1 MGHAD
6 TVIGDLATELM
17 HLETATD
24 RFAMIMALTVQTTE
38 DDAINASN
46 FTRFYL
52 TPSQELVSAVALS
65 GIEWD
70 SPLLS
75 DIVEME
81 QDQGWAPLRAA
92 ESVVKGTVRN
102 TFMAMD
108 SLIDQTWSRPFRIA
122 EQMAQGDGDVGF
134 WEAYDRSGQP
144 ELSQA
149 IRGVATGRAGD
160 LHTGAGWTPQ
170 RHDPREDPAIVD
182 EFMGRYQRVIAGA
195 QGLGG
200 MEQIWDQTLN
210 DMAEEMPYDVVARA
224 RDTAEA
230 TRYTVQMP
238 DGTTEETGVSAGRFA
253 ANRLANIG
261 GMTLIRPNTVPF
273 TLFSG
278 TIDGALRVGTDPL
291 NVPADALTD
300 FMRFGKLVVPDNA
313 KGLGTNADAKKA
325 LEMANDWRYWVSP
338 RTVDK
343 WAETRTGRHTL
354 DVLAKS
360 GSESEIMDILG
371 QMPTHVQRSI
381 RKIKTPKGVLKA
393 IRPHLGVVDPL
404 APTVP
409 WRMNMVGS
417 RVLGARGYINPRKG
431 AAGGYTIYDQE
442 TKMGRFFRREMAEQ
456 TGGGVVLDPADPIE
470 TIHGV
475 RQLMDTIGA
484 SVEEKDEVIRILL
497 GEGHRH
503 RGVVKAATKINTST
517 KKRLVEMGMDEVDVD
532 EIMKP
537 FANLQANL
545 HAYNTDMLGNPM
557 ARMDEGF
564 YQIPDGKGGTTN
576 VFKPHAAHEAQFS
589 HRTVVLPSIREYR
602 QVTSKIRVGLEKMRK
617 GRHPD
622 YVPLGFNVV
631 EWNTNMATWVRYK
644 LDQGMSLWR
653 NMALLRV
660 GWPLRVLPD
669 EAMRILASGYGN
681 MFTDASHYMAAVMR
695 GDMVGATGDSLD
707 DWVKLHGGYGTGG
720 FSRGPAMSVTGES
733 IPNMPRDI
741 EPAVQLSNRDWVIE
755 QMAQGDGTINPLALE
770 GLTDNLITL
779 NAAGST
785 TLIIDH
791 GVTKS
796 IDILWPVGKKPSTML
811 TDIVKE
817 AATDSLWGNAD
828 KSRQALRSVLE
839 NLESQIARFS
849 GGDFYYRQ
857 VTGPGEVTGQWL
869 NKRGAAVEFYLEDAA
884 TGNRL
889 THAQLNAI
897 AEVRNGGKGIPG
909 WTQRLR
915 IDQKRQLLMEHD
927 GHPWQLTEMSEQAAN
942 LTTDL
947 GSARVHEFIARGQ
960 DPGDIMPPVPI
971 VDDKASGFVFHGS
984 LIQDTDGNI
993 VSGGLT
999 HDLQAAIR
1007 SSSDWD
1013 DGTTGAVLIYKIDD
1027 LPNELRQAAK
1037 QGDVSQYYGPGHDWV
1052 DISELGDEANELLGR
1067 GVRGYLDGE
1076 EYVHRT
1082 APVFSNE
1089 TPRAYVSITTEEAQE
1104 ALQRG
1109 TLFQVDEAAGGSPRA
1124 LIETSMDQRKLI
1136 ELRERIPAMYDDAHP
1151 LPDTAP
1157 RAIKGHDPTPWGR
1170 NLVDQGFWWLGGLPT
1185 QRLLRHP
1192 FFQTKWSDEMAR
1204 LYLWV
1209 DEPSRKAIRGL
1220 VAENHLGRKFD
1231 VFVARQLRNRG
1242 LKEVPATRI
1251 NLGIE
1256 EIDEIARFNSLDHV
1270 KELLYDL
1277 TRSNNFWDSMRL
1289 ITPFGEAWWEV
1300 ISRWANLFNPG
1311 GEIGGV
1317 IQGGQAV
1324 RNIRRPWQV
1333 ANQATKEGWFDEDE
1347 FGNEVWNVPMPF
1359 GGFQRGGARIA
1370 AQLNPSS
1377 LAFVDPS
1384 NPQSSFLP
1392 SVGPIGQTL
1401 GAFID
1406 PILPEPFRSA
1416 TRTVLYGEFQP
1427 ADVSTAG
1434 KLVSSLVP
1442 TSYRRF
1448 IEAVSSGEFRNELA
1462 SGTHQTFN
1470 ALCGSGDP
1478 LYNCNTPRGQERA
1491 EEEARKI
1498 GGKIQILRI
1507 LNAVVSPGQPQYRGQ
1522 INLIHDEAQAD
1533 LFTESLQSN
1542 DPAFWTNVGIL
1553 REEYRVARD
1562 LFGNDNDAWNYLYN
1576 RFGVDALDFTPSTRT
1591 IKPTPITEQSYNYIR
1606 EHPVLA
1612 RHADLTMWAFTPGT
1626 IDDDFYY
1633 TAYKAALD
1641 AGRIQRLT
1649 VGQMASMQSVAK
1661 GAMAVERLTVVYDAA
1676 KEAIEADNTLLAYP
1690 LTRTRQLTELENW
1703 AEQERNTISNQFLTW
1718 GSDANPVGVAQR
1730 PTFEQFIVELQNFG
1744 DPTRPNYD
1752 PEAAAALRDLN
1763 PELVGFV
1770 EEVLLFWNR
1779 AELLSQNRGNQVDWW
1794 RDTKLTRDLDPILE
1808 ANPAENTRAW
1818 FLNGVN
1824 QAANQLTDETARQ
1837 GAVWM
1842 AERIF
1847 TPLLEGY
1854 TFEDPIVLDIMPPPI
1869 VTPTGPEEDDKSDNL
1884 RPRLA
1889 PELEPVS

>member
-6 TVIGDLATELM
+6 TVIGDLATELLN
-17 HLETATD
+17 LETATD
-24 RFAMIMALTVQTTE
+24 RFAMIMALSVQVTE

-46 FTRFYL
+46 FSRFYL
-52 TPSQELVSAVALS
+52 TPSQELTSAIALS

-92 ESVVKGTVRN
+92 ESVIKGTVRN

-108 SLIDQTWSRPFRIA
+108 SLIDQTWSRPFRVA
-122 EQMAQGDGDVGF
+122 EQMAQGDGDVGI

-149 IRGVATGRAGD
+149 IRGVAQGQAGN
-160 LHTGAGWTPQ
+160 LHTGSGWTPE
-170 RHDPREDPAIVD
+170 RYDPGSDPKVVD
-182 EFMGRYQRVIAGA
+182 EFMGRYQRVIAAG

-210 DMAEEMPYDVVARA
+210 DMADQMPYDVVAKA
-224 RDTAEA
+224 RDAAEA

-238 DGTTEETGVSAGRFA
+238 DGTFEETGVSAGRYA

-261 GMTLIRPNTVPF
+261 GMTLVRPNTVPY

-278 TIDGALRVGTDPL
+278 TIDGTLRVGTDPL

-313 KGLGTNADAKKA
+313 KGLGSNAEAKKA

-343 WAETRTGRHTL
+343 WAGTKTGQHTL

-360 GSESEIMDILG
+360 GSETEIMDILG
-371 QMPTHVQRSI
+371 QMPTHVQRSVRNI
-381 RKIKTPKGVLKA
+381 DNPEGVLKA
-393 IRPHLGVVDPL
+393 IRPHLGVKDPL

-409 WRMNMVGS
+409 WRMNPVGS
-417 RVLGARGYINPRKG
+417 RVLGARGYINFRKG
-431 AAGGYTIYDQE
+431 ASGGYTTYDQE
-442 TKMGRFFRREMAEQ
+442 TRLGRLFRREAAEQ
-456 TGGGVVLDPADPIE
+456 TGGGVVLDPADPIG

-484 SVEEKDEVIRILL
+484 PVKEKDEVVRILL
-497 GEGHRH
+497 EEGHRH
-503 RGVVKAATKINTST
+503 RGAVRAANKINIST
-517 KKRLVEMGMDEVDVD
+517 KNRLVQMGMDEVDVD

-537 FANLQANL
+537 FTELQVQL

-564 YQIPDGKGGTTN
+564 YQIPDGVGGTTD

-589 HRTVVLPSIREYR
+589 HRTIALPSIREYR
-602 QVTSKIRVGLEKMRK
+602 QVTSKIRVKLEKMRK
-617 GRHPD
+617 GRNPD
-622 YVPLGFNVV
+622 YVPFGFDVA

-644 LDQGMSLWR
+644 MDQGMSLWR

-720 FSRGPAMSVTGES
+720 FSRGPTTSAMGDP

-741 EPAVQLSNRDWVIE
+741 EPAVQLSSRDWVIE

-796 IDILWPVGKKPSTML
+796 ADILWPVGGKPSPML
-811 TDIVKE
+811 ADIVKE
-817 AATDSLWGNAD
+817 AADDSLWGNAG
-828 KSRQALRSVLE
+828 KSRRALQLALE

-857 VTGPGEVTGQWL
+857 ETGRWL
-869 NKRGAAVEFYLEDAA
+869 NKRGETVEFYSTDTA

-889 THAQLNAI
+889 TSAQLNEI
-897 AEVRNGGKGIPG
+897 AGVRNGGEGIPG

-915 IDQKRQLLMEHD
+915 VDQKRRLLMEDD
-927 GHPWQLTEMSEQAAN
+927 GHPWELTEMSEEASN

-960 DPGDIMPPVPI
+960 DPGDIVASVPI
-971 VDDKASGFVFHGS
+971 VDDKASGFVFHSS
-984 LIQDTDGNI
+984 LTQDVDGNVI
-993 VSGGLT
+993 SGGLT
-999 HDLQAAIR
+999 HNLETAIR
-1007 SSSDWD
+1007 SLLVETT
-1013 DGTTGAVLIYKIDD
+1013 GTIGAVLIYKIDD
-1027 LPNELRQAAK
+1027 LPDGLRQAARK
-1037 QGDVSQYYGPGHDWV
+1037 GDVSQYYGPGHDWV
-1052 DISELGDEANELLGR
+1052 DISELGDQADELLSR
-1067 GVRGYLDGE
+1067 QVQGYLDGD
-1076 EYVHRT
+1076 EYIHSQ
-1082 APVFSNE
+1082 APVLSDE
-1089 TPRAYVSITTEEAQE
+1089 TPRAFAQITTEEAE
-1104 ALQRG
+1104 AALERG
-1109 TLFQVDEAAGGSPRA
+1109 TLFPVDEAAGGSPRA
-1124 LIETSMDQRKLI
+1124 LIEASMDQRKLMG
-1136 ELRERIPAMYDDAHP
+1136 LRERIPAMYDDAHP

-1185 QRLLRHP
+1185 QKLLRHP

-1220 VAENHLGRKFD
+1220 VEENNLGRKFD
-1231 VFVARQLRNRG
+1231 TFVARQLRNRG
-1242 LKEVPATRI
+1242 LKEVPASRI
-1251 NLGIE
+1251 DLGIE

-1300 ISRWANLFNPG
+1300 ISRWANLFNPK

-1370 AQLNPSS
+1370 AQLDPSS
-1377 LAFVDPS
+1377 LFFVDPS
-1384 NPQSSFLP
+1384 NPRSSFAP
-1392 SVGPIGQTL
+1392 SVGPIGQFP
-1401 GAFID
+1401 GALID

-1416 TRTVLYGEFQP
+1416 TRTVLYGQFQP
-1427 ADVSTAG
+1427 PDVSTTG
-1434 KLVSSLVP
+1434 KLASSLVP

-1462 SGTHQTFN
+1462 TSTHQAFN
-1470 ALCGSGDP
+1470 SLCGSGDP

-1491 EEEARKI
+1491 SEEARKI

-1507 LNAVVSPGQPQYRGQ
+1507 LNAVVSPGQPQYKGQ
-1522 INLIHDEAQAD
+1522 VDLIHNEEHAD
-1533 LFTESLQSN
+1533 LFNESLQSS
-1542 DPAFWTNVGIL
+1542 DDSTFWVNVGIL
-1553 REEYRVARD
+1553 REEYRAARD
-1562 LFGNDNDAWNYLYN
+1562 LFGNDNDAWNYIYN
-1576 RFGVDALDFTPSTRT
+1576 RFGVDALDFTPSTRQ
-1591 IKPTPITEQSYNYIR
+1591 IKQTPVTEESYNYIR
-1606 EHPVLA
+1606 EHPELA
-1612 RHADLTMWAFTPGT
+1612 HHADLTMWAFAPGT
-1626 IDDDFYY
+1626 TNDDFYY
-1633 TAYKAALD
+1633 TAYKEALD

-1649 VGQMASMQSVAK
+1649 VDQMASMQSVGK
-1661 GAMAVERLTVVYDAA
+1661 GSMAVERLTTLYDTA
-1676 KEAIEADNTLLAYP
+1676 KEAIEADNTLIAYP
-1690 LTRTRQLTELENW
+1690 RTRKRQLSELENW
-1703 AEQERNTISNQFLTW
+1703 AERERDTITNQFLTW
-1718 GSDANPVGVAQR
+1718 GSDANPVGVGHR
-1730 PTFEQFIVELQNFG
+1730 PTFEQYIQELQRFA
-1744 DPTRPNYD
+1744 DPTRPNYN
-1752 PEAAAALRDLN
+1752 PEAAVALRDLN

-1770 EEVLLFWNR
+1770 EEALLYWNR

-1794 RDTKLTRDLDPILE
+1794 RDTSITRDLDPDLE
-1808 ANPAENTRAW
+1808 VNPAENTRNW

-1824 QAANQLTDETARQ
+1824 QAANQLTDKTARQ

-1854 TFEDPIVLDIMPPPI
+1854 TFDDPIVLDITPPPI
-1869 VTPTGPEEDDKSDNL
+1869 VTPTGPEEGEKPDNL
-1884 RPRLA
+1884 RPRTA